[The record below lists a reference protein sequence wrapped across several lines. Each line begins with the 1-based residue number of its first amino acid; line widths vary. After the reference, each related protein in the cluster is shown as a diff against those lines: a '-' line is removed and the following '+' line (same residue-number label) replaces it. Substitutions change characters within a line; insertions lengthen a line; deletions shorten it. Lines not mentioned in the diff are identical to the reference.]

1 MLQQAVNILL
11 VDDDHSLRNM
21 LSFVLGK
28 EGYQVDEA
36 VSGLDALKKLKGRKY
51 DLVISDIRMPDLN
64 GIELLKKIKTHEQ
77 DLPVIM
83 ITAYAATHDAIE
95 AMKLGAEDYIM
106 KPFNLEE
113 LKIIISKSL
122 HKKSIEKENVELKQ
136 KLSDKV
142 NFENIVGSDPKMGKI
157 FELIN
162 TVAQTDSTILISGES
177 GTGKELIARD
187 LHARSPR
194 SAEPF
199 VAVNLGAL
207 PEALAESELFGH
219 EKGAFTGADAR
230 RTGLFELAG
239 SGTLFLDEIGEMP
252 LGLQVKLLRVLQER
266 KIRRLGGNR
275 DFPVEARIVA
285 ATNRDLEAAVADGR
299 FREDLFYRLDVVRI
313 RAPALREH
321 PEDIPLIAGAILARI
336 RSRSGGAERRL
347 NENALAALAAY
358 DFPGNVRELENLLE
372 RAAILGTSESI
383 CAADLGLV
391 APKRIAASASAE
403 AAPHQA
409 RTAPLTRAP
418 AQASATAQAPV
429 SAHASDQASA
439 TASSAA
445 IGAAAGADIG
455 NPSLEKLEREAI
467 VRALEK
473 WKGNRTKAALELGIA
488 RRTIIYKIKSYGIG
502 YTEI

>member
-1 MLQQAVNILL
+1 MRVLV
-11 VDDDHSLRNM
+11 VDDERNIRESM
-21 LSFVLGK
+21 RRILEL
-28 EGYQVDEA
+28 EGMEA
-36 VSGLDALKKLKGRKY
+36 VAAANGREAAALLSEEAFDAAVV
-51 DLVISDIRMPDLN
+51 DLRMPEIDGQTLLEGMRAEGIRM
-64 GIELLKKIKTHEQ
+64 
-77 DLPVIM
+77 PVIM
-83 ITAYAATHDAIE
+83 ISAHGEVDDAVRALKSGANDYLVKPFDPAELLLRLRSAIE
-95 AMKLGAEDYIM
+95 ARRREDLFEAGSRTGSLPGRLLGEGQGM
-106 KPFNLEE
+106 RE
-113 LKIIISKSL
+113 LRA
-122 HKKSIEKENVELKQ
+122 
-136 KLSDKV
+136 
-142 NFENIVGSDPKMGKI
+142 
-157 FELIN
+157 LIDR
-162 TVAQTDSTILISGES
+162 AAPGASTALITGES

-403 AAPHQA
+403 AASHQA